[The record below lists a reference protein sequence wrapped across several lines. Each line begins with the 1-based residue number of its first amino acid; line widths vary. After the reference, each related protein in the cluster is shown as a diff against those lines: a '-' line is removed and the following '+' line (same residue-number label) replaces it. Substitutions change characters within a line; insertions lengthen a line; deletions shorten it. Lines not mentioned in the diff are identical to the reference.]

1 MTLTKQ
7 QEAAILAV
15 IESSQFEEKLLAMI
29 VDAVNTSVEK
39 TVGKLISQMERK
51 YDELWEKK
59 DVEIR
64 TLNTKITELETLVK
78 EMQQTNELEK
88 TVNDLTIS
96 LDTLEQYSRKNC
108 LLIKGL
114 DKNVNPMTHFNQLV
128 NKLNIQDKVTAH
140 DLDNVHWMGE
150 KIVVK
155 FNNYPARDTFYRKK
169 KEFGKGI
176 FVNEQLTKRRDN
188 LFFKCRLLKKEGK
201 IQGTWTTN
209 GNIKVRINDNN
220 HTVSSIED
228 VHKLL

>member
-1 MTLTKQ
+1 MTKQ
-7 QEAAILAV
+7 QEQAILSA
-15 IESSQFEEKLLAMI
+15 IESPQFKEKLLSMI
-29 VDAVNTSVEK
+29 VDAVNQSVEK
-39 TVGKLISQMERK
+39 TVGRLVSQMERK
-51 YDELWEKK
+51 YDEIWAKK
-59 DVEIR
+59 DEEIKN
-64 TLNTKITELETLVK
+64 LNSTITDMTSKI
-78 EMQQTNELEK
+78 NELEK